1 MDKDTNII
9 RQIYGIAAGWKQME
23 IEKQKYTDEQMRLVT
38 EVAIARISKIIED
51 NGKL

>member
-1 MDKDTNII
+1 MNSDDILNK
-9 RQIYGIAAGWKQME
+9 IYGVIAGWKQMQY
-23 IEKQKYTDEQMRLVT
+23 EKDKYTDDQLRLVA

>member
-1 MDKDTNII
+1 MNNDDILNK
-9 RQIYGIAAGWKQME
+9 IYGVIAGWKQMD

-38 EVAIARISKIIED
+38 EVAIARIGKIIED